1 MNDHEIRELVK
12 SELPYP
18 QLTDRANIA
27 FEKAYLALRPC
38 AERGDARRQ
47 ASEEGWKEEAV
58 FSKARKHRGLR
69 TMAVSLS
76 SVAAAFL
83 FLVLLNSAF
92 PALAVFSGR

>member
-47 ASEEGWKEEAV
+47 ASEEGWKEERL
-58 FSKARKHRGLR
+58 FSVRPESTGDCGQWLFP
-69 TMAVSLS
+69 
-76 SVAAAFL
+76 FL
-83 FLVLLNSAF
+83 LWRPRSCF
-92 PALAVFSGR
+92 

>member
-47 ASEEGWKEEAV
+47 ASEEGWKEEAP
-58 FSKARKHRGLR
+58 KARRSSASVLR
-69 TMAVSLS
+69 ARQRKRK
-76 SVAAAFL
+76 
-83 FLVLLNSAF
+83 
-92 PALAVFSGR
+92 ALKIMIIS